1 MLDLT
6 KLEECKLSNGN
17 TQYFQIVDGM
27 AFEKAMK
34 LKSGELKEYPV
45 DDTLIN
51 SILHCYNSRYRV
63 RIWYCGDN
71 GIAWNEEYDVT
82 GRIGKS
88 CGGRFNIPILIHNSR
103 SYGGGAILTGRIGRI
118 DIIDSHYTIY
128 KKDNFE
134 IPEHKIILDSGS
146 DYPYI
151 VYCKDEKE
159 EWYNTARFKKESQA
173 IRWIDFMTGKRYCK

>member
-6 KLEECKLSNGN
+6 KLEECRLSNGN

-27 AFEKAMK
+27 AFEKAIK
-34 LKSGELKEYPV
+34 LKSGELEEYPV
-45 DDTLIN
+45 DDNLIN

-71 GIAWNEEYDVT
+71 GIAWEEEFDVT
-82 GRIGKS
+82 GRIGRSNGNFK
-88 CGGRFNIPILIHNSR
+88 IPILIHDSR

-118 DIIDSHYTIY
+118 DIIDSRYTIY
-128 KKDNFE
+128 KKDNFK
-134 IPEHKIILDSGS
+134 IPEYKIIPDSDS

-151 VYCKDEKE
+151 VYRKDKNGELF
-159 EWYNTARFKKESQA
+159 NTASFKKESQA